1 MDVQGILEQVIN
13 LIGTASPQVA
23 LFLFAL
29 CAIGEFGFS
38 IPFLLE
44 TVWILCGY
52 QVSRGLL
59 SPFSL
64 VFLISGAIAGREAG
78 SIILYH
84 LSRYG
89 SMPLIR
95 FYHRRFEK
103 KMANKEAVPEKIA
116 RGLAHLSPFTVAI
129 GRLMWL
135 RIPLTLTLGA
145 QRRLGTLTVAVLL
158 AALAWDGA
166 HIILGGTVGRT
177 VMTRPVDMVFYSV
190 AGLSLL
196 YGATFAVRRVQ
207 KFLTARRQAQH
218 L

>member
-1 MDVQGILEQVIN
+1 MDVQAILEQVID

-23 LFLFAL
+23 FILFAL

-59 SPFSL
+59 SPYSL
-64 VFLISGAIAGREAG
+64 IFLISGTIAGREAG

-103 KMANKEAVPEKIA
+103 KMADKEAVPEKIA

-166 HIILGGTVGRT
+166 YIILGATVGTT
-177 VMTRPVDMVFYSV
+177 VMARPVNMVLYSI

-196 YGATFAVRRVQ
+196 YGVTFAVRHIRKLVAA
-207 KFLTARRQAQH
+207 KRRENQT
-218 L
+218 